1 MSNELIKFNEEDK
14 ELLAMMSQ
22 DTDCVDLPDVADV
35 ILPRLAIAQPL
46 SEVLKKKNEV
56 KFIEGAEAGCIYNT
70 VTKEVFKGDEGLIF
84 IPSKVIITYV
94 EWADRNSGRGLINNF
109 GTDATAYLNAPK
121 NDKGG
126 RIGSELGSEIIKT
139 FNLYGYILKGEE
151 FTQAWIPMSKSQAK
165 VAQKLI
171 TLSLMLQDKQTKKTL
186 PAFAGC
192 YKLTTIG
199 ESNTKGDWFSFNI
212 EYQGLTILIPEVG
225 VVAYQAAK
233 NFYINLSKDPIVAA
247 VADEDERV

>member
-1 MSNELIKFNEEDK
+1 MTNELIKFTEEDN
-14 ELLAMMSQ
+14 ELLAMMGT
-22 DTDCVDLPDVADV
+22 DLDCVDVPNAEDV

-70 VTKEVFKGDEGLIF
+70 VTKEVFKGDEGMIF
-84 IPSKVIITYV
+84 VPSKVIITYV
-94 EWADRNSGRGLINNF
+94 EWADRNSGGGLLNNF
-109 GTDATAYLNAPK
+109 GTDASAYLKAAK
-121 NDKGG
+121 NEKGG
-126 RIGSELGSEIIKT
+126 RIGSEPGSEIIKT
-139 FNLYGYILKGEE
+139 FNVYGYVIKDGE

-171 TLSLMLQDKQTKKTL
+171 TLSLMLQDKATKKTL

-199 ESNTKGDWFSFNI
+199 ESNTKGDWFSFSI
-212 EYQGLTILIPEVG
+212 EYQGLTVLIPEIG
-225 VVAYQAAK
+225 VAVYQAAK
-233 NFYINLSKDPIVAA
+233 NFYLNLSKDPITSA
-247 VADEDERV
+247 VADEDDRL